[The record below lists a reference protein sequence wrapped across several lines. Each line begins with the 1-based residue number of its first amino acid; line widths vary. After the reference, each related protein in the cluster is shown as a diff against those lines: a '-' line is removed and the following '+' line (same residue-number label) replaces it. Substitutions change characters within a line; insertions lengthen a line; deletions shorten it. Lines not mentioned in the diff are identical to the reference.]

1 MEYKVEQAVEI
12 LRNTPTVLRTML
24 HDVSDVWAYS
34 NYGPATW
41 SPFDIVGH
49 LIHGERTD
57 WVPRAKIILEHGE
70 ATPFE
75 PFDRYAQLETNKGK
89 TIGDLLDEFE
99 SVRAEN
105 IETLFA
111 MRLTDDQLARRGT
124 HPALGSAT
132 LRELLA
138 MWAVHDL
145 NHIAQMAKAMAF
157 QYRDQV
163 GPWLAY
169 ASILRPPDPA

>member
-1 MEYKVEQAVEI
+1 MEYNVEQAVEI

-24 HDVSDVWAYS
+24 HDVSDAWAYS
-34 NYGPATW
+34 NYGPDTW

-89 TIGDLLDEFE
+89 TIGTLLDEFE
-99 SVRAEN
+99 FIRAEN
-105 IETLFA
+105 IETLLS
-111 MRLTDDQLARRGT
+111 MQLTDGQYAGRGT
-124 HPALGSAT
+124 HPTRESAHLRT
-132 LRELLA
+132 LCA
-138 MWAVHDL
+138 M
-145 NHIAQMAKAMAF
+145 
-157 QYRDQV
+157 
-163 GPWLAY
+163 
-169 ASILRPPDPA
+169 

>member
-1 MEYKVEQAVEI
+1 MEYNVEQAVEI
-12 LRNTPTVLRTML
+12 LRNTPTVLRAML

-34 NYGPATW
+34 NYGPDTW

-57 WVPRAKIILEHGE
+57 WLPRAKIILEHGE
-70 ATPFE
+70 AKPFE
-75 PFDRYAQLETNKGK
+75 PFDRYAQLETSKGK

-99 SVRAEN
+99 SIRAEN
-105 IETLFA
+105 IDTLLS
-111 MRLTDDQLARRGT
+111 MRLTDEQFARRGT

-132 LRELLA
+132 LRELLT
-138 MWAVHDL
+138 MWTVHDL

-169 ASILRPPDPA
+169 TSILRPPNPA